1 MTSYQWLTII
11 AIIVVI
17 IAVIAAIRAV
27 AHTAFEVREKSRKFV
42 RRKTSFLTESI
53 EDLKEQF
60 KFVKRKKRD

>member
-1 MTSYQWLTII
+1 
-11 AIIVVI
+11 VI

-42 RRKTSFLTESI
+42 KRKTSFLTESI

-60 KFVKRKKRD
+60 KFVMRKKRD